1 MVDVTFNGMT
11 LEFDVIAFKMDPALK
26 AEVQTAMPAASEQAL
41 LDAYMAAHRERFGK
55 DFLQG

>member
-1 MVDVTFNGMT
+1 MVDITFNGMT
-11 LEFDVIAFKMDPALK
+11 MEYGVVAFRMDAALR
-26 AEVQTAMPAASEQAL
+26 AEIEAAMPGATEQAL